1 MKDIKQHLKIRAHL
15 GIAFYLGKEDHVETA
30 EAWVC
35 AETSEDPWEEQRSRL
50 KGDITQFSVA
60 GKWEQSERGGV
71 FVRSFPSFF
80 FFSLF
85 AYLNMF
91 PCATNLLQRKM
102 KIYLRAAC
110 SFCR

>member
-1 MKDIKQHLKIRAHL
+1 M
-15 GIAFYLGKEDHVETA
+15 
-30 EAWVC
+30 C

-80 FFSLF
+80 FSLLVCLPQHVSMCHQSVTKKNENLSKGSLF
-85 AYLNMF
+85 I
-91 PCATNLLQRKM
+91 LQVR
-102 KIYLRAAC
+102 
-110 SFCR
+110 